1 LHSPGLL
8 GMGSDGFCPRGV
20 WQTLL
25 LWKNGQKTRP
35 SGLVLMFMK
44 DLHSLSKP
52 QPLWSRWSVELTHLK
67 RMGLLE
73 LFGSHKVRSKTAFI
87 FVMSDQRVVIVVLFS
102 MCSPHLSSPYLLN
115 EAFTDTWTVILHSHL
130 DWHMLLLMEEQ
141 ICTSTV
147 GRT

>member
-1 LHSPGLL
+1 
-8 GMGSDGFCPRGV
+8 
-20 WQTLL
+20 
-25 LWKNGQKTRP
+25 
-35 SGLVLMFMK
+35 
-44 DLHSLSKP
+44 
-52 QPLWSRWSVELTHLK
+52 VELTHLK

-87 FVMSDQRVVIVVLFS
+87 FVMSDQLVVIVVLFS
-102 MCSPHLSSPYLLN
+102 MCSPHLSSQYLLN
-115 EAFTDTWTVILHSHL
+115 EAFTDTWTVTLHSHL